1 MIKAILSYKQLDPFM
16 LTPFDAESELFV
28 REREYR
34 EERQFCEPEGGKRA
48 SPGLADRSGNT
59 RERRWRPFDQPQDKL
74 VSTFPNFIKS
84 IN

>member
-34 EERQFCEPEGGKRA
+34 EERQFCEPEGGNRA
-48 SPGLADRSGNT
+48 TMSVQTGSVTPGNAAGGPST
-59 RERRWRPFDQPQDKL
+59 RL
-74 VSTFPNFIKS
+74 VWCFTAHS
-84 IN
+84 